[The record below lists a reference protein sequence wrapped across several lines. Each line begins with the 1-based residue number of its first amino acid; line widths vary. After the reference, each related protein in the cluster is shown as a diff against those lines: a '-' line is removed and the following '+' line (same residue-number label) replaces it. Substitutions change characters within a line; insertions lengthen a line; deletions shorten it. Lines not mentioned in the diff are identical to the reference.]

1 MKFLK
6 IWCVILYIFRV
17 GIEFYSPCGWLYFSN
32 TRDTSLQEHKNKCRE
47 FPETS
52 LILDREE
59 LTLKYPYLNVP
70 PDTGAILV
78 KQAGCIN
85 PRALLQA
92 QQQIAMNR
100 GCQIIDDVV
109 DSIHQEPSG
118 RHILVTDSGKQIS
131 TQKVLLATGAFTECR
146 NLLPE
151 GVSPAMDSTTETV
164 LFVSI
169 NIYFKVSVKESMT
182 L

>member
-1 MKFLK
+1 MK
-6 IWCVILYIFRV
+6 YIFYMFHV
-17 GIEFYSPCGWLYFSN
+17 GLEFYSPCGWLYFSN
-32 TRDTSLQEHKNKCRE
+32 ASETLLQEYKNKCGK

-59 LTLKYPYLNVP
+59 LTQKYPYLNVP

-78 KQAGCIN
+78 QQAGCIN
-85 PRALLQA
+85 PRVLLRA
-92 QQQIAMNR
+92 QQQIATKHC
-100 GCQIIDDVV
+100 CQIIDDVV

-118 RHILVTDSGKQIS
+118 HHILITNSGKQIS

-151 GVSPAMDSTTETV
+151 GVSPAMNSTTETV

-169 NIYFKVSVKESMT
+169 NIYFKTSVT
-182 L
+182 LGSNI